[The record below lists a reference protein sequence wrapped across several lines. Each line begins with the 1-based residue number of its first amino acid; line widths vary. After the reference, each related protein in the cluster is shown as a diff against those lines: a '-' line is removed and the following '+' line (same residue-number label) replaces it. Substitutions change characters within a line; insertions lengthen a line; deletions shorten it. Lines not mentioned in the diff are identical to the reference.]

1 MDGWIGGDLMATATL
16 HRLTGKQEQFA
27 RAFVELGSAAAAYR
41 RIYATRPD
49 LPGSTVWP
57 EASRIRNLPNVAARI
72 TQLRERHAEQTGVT
86 IDTVTGQL
94 QQAYELAIDCGQ
106 PSAAVAATMGLAKL
120 HGLFKSRAE
129 VQARNFVVSDS
140 PAGRDQLEM
149 EPKTPLTEAEW
160 MVEYGVS
167 AN

>member
-1 MDGWIGGDLMATATL
+1 MILVRVVNFAARLNLLGGQRNGGDVMLTATL
-16 HRLTGKQEQFA
+16 SHLTGKQEQFA

-86 IDTVTGQL
+86 ID
-94 QQAYELAIDCGQ
+94 
-106 PSAAVAATMGLAKL
+106 K
-120 HGLFKSRAE
+120 
-129 VQARNFVVSDS
+129 ARNKTLSGRRSFIRR
-140 PAGRDQLEM
+140 PAHHRH
-149 EPKTPLTEAEW
+149 PRRTKKNW
-160 MVEYGVS
+160 
-167 AN
+167 